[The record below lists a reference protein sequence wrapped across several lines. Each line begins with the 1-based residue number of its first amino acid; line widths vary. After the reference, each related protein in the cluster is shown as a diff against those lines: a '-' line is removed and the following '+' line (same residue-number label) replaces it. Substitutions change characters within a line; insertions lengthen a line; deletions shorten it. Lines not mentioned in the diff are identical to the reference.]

1 MAKLTLSPYR
11 EKSKKKR
18 PGVHSKCKTSRSKN
32 SINYK
37 KKIQRTRS
45 MKESKL
51 IEMQN
56 KVKAMTNII
65 QQLIN
70 EVTHLRELSIG
81 TLETIKLMP
90 DYEDA
95 IKALKKQMEDNIKE
109 KQKAKQNGAIKQD
122 TK

>member
-1 MAKLTLSPYR
+1 
-11 EKSKKKR
+11 
-18 PGVHSKCKTSRSKN
+18 
-32 SINYK
+32 
-37 KKIQRTRS
+37 
-45 MKESKL
+45 MKESTL
-51 IEMQN
+51 LEMKN
-56 KVKAMTNII
+56 KIDAMTNVV

-95 IKALKKQMEDNIKE
+95 IEALKKQMEDNIKE
-109 KQKAKQNGAIKQD
+109 KKKAEQNGTIEQD

>member
-1 MAKLTLSPYR
+1 
-11 EKSKKKR
+11 
-18 PGVHSKCKTSRSKN
+18 
-32 SINYK
+32 
-37 KKIQRTRS
+37 
-45 MKESKL
+45 MKESTLLEMKNK
-51 IEMQN
+51 IEAQNRVMQ
-56 KVKAMTNII
+56 A
-65 QQLIN
+65 LIN
-70 EVTHLRELSIG
+70 EITHLRELSVG

>member
-1 MAKLTLSPYR
+1 
-11 EKSKKKR
+11 
-18 PGVHSKCKTSRSKN
+18 
-32 SINYK
+32 
-37 KKIQRTRS
+37 

-109 KQKAKQNGAIKQD
+109 RKKAEQNGTIEQD

>member
-1 MAKLTLSPYR
+1 
-11 EKSKKKR
+11 
-18 PGVHSKCKTSRSKN
+18 
-32 SINYK
+32 
-37 KKIQRTRS
+37 
-45 MKESKL
+45 MKENTL
-51 IEMQN
+51 LEMKN
-56 KVKAMTNII
+56 KIKSMANII

-95 IKALKKQMEDNIKE
+95 IKALKKQMENNIKE
-109 KQKAKQNGAIKQD
+109 KQKAKQNGTIEQD

>member
-1 MAKLTLSPYR
+1 
-11 EKSKKKR
+11 
-18 PGVHSKCKTSRSKN
+18 
-32 SINYK
+32 
-37 KKIQRTRS
+37 

-56 KVKAMTNII
+56 KIKAMTNII

-81 TLETIKLMP
+81 TLEAVKLMP
-90 DYEDA
+90 GYQDA
-95 IKALKKQMEDNIKE
+95 IDDLKKQMEDNLKE
-109 KQKAKQNGAIKQD
+109 RKKAEQNGTIEQD